1 MPPSKPGLRDWMED
15 VLKRVRAA
23 VSEQL
28 KALDLMGKY
37 GLGTLKAITDEDI
50 RERLSH
56 QLEIVRASQ
65 NVKDGCAE
73 ALITEMGEA
82 WR

>member
-23 VSEQL
+23 VSDQL
-28 KALDLMGKY
+28 KAMDLMGKY
-37 GLGTLKAITDEDI
+37 GLGTEKHITHDDV
-50 RERLSH
+50 RERLATTI
-56 QLEIVRASQ
+56 EIIRNSPNAS
-65 NVKDGCAE
+65 NAE
-73 ALITEMGEA
+73 ALIKEIEPA